1 MLLIL
6 RVFEDKILQGLAVD
20 FAKSVHMEA
29 MSYLQQIHREL
40 DAQPIVEGRV
50 GGRTPLYCERY
61 LLSGIDRALNAF
73 PVMVMAVQFGGSRVL
88 EGQSGQWRSRSL
100 PSFILLIPPGCETNW
115 HYSSTVDLGAL
126 WFDGPH
132 EGLVARLLALFEE
145 QKGPLQFSDALVG
158 SAAQQVFAELQKG
171 VAAADDEYIEKL
183 VDVLLEQSYRVLT
196 TPGVTGLAPSHVHY
210 PRLQKVLQHIRA
222 NLPEDLSVAYLAA
235 FTGVSQTHFRR
246 MFQEALGTSVHQYVQ
261 AARMEQARK
270 LLATSSMPISKIAE
284 ECGFSSQSHLTNS
297 FRNVYAA
304 TPAKYRGQ
312 VNQAR
317 GGHAPVDS
325 VRP

>member
-1 MLLIL
+1 MALIL
-6 RVFEDKILQGLAVD
+6 RAFDGTFLQGWAVD
-20 FAKSVHMEA
+20 FAKRVHMKTA
-29 MSYLQQIHREL
+29 NYFQRIHYEL
-40 DAQPIVEGRV
+40 EAQPIVEGRV

-61 LLSGIDRALNAF
+61 LLSGIDRAVSAL
-73 PVMVMAVQFGGSRVL
+73 PVMAMSVQLGGARVL
-88 EGQSGQWRSRSL
+88 EGQAGQWRSKSL
-100 PSFILLIPPGCETNW
+100 PSFMLLVPPGCATNW
-115 HYSSTVDLGAL
+115 HYSGTADIGNLY
-126 WFDGPH
+126 FDGAAD
-132 EGLVARLLALFEE
+132 GLAARLLALFEE
-145 QKGPLQFSDALVG
+145 HEGPLPFSDALVG
-158 SAAQQVFAELQKG
+158 SAAQQIFAELQKG
-171 VAAADDEYIEKL
+171 AAADDEYIEKL

-210 PRLQKVLQHIRA
+210 PRLQKVLQYIRL
-222 NLPEDLSVAYLAA
+222 NLSGDLSVAYLAE

-246 MFQEALGTSVHQYVQ
+246 MFQEALGASVHQYVQ

-312 VNQAR
+312 VNEAKSR
-317 GGHAPVDS
+317 
-325 VRP
+325 

>member
-1 MLLIL
+1 MALIL
-6 RVFEDKILQGLAVD
+6 RGFDKKFLQGLAVD
-20 FAKSVHMEA
+20 FAKSVHMKA
-29 MSYLQQIHREL
+29 TNYLQQIHREL
-40 DAQPIVEGRV
+40 DTKPIVEGRV

-61 LLSGIDRALNAF
+61 LLSGIDRSINAL

-88 EGQSGQWRSRSL
+88 EGPSGQWRSRNL
-100 PSFILLIPPGCETNW
+100 PSFILLIPPGCATNW
-115 HYSSTVDLGAL
+115 HYSGTADIGAL

-132 EGLVARLLALFEE
+132 VGLLARLLALFDEH
-145 QKGPLQFSDALVG
+145 KGPLQFSDALVG
-158 SAAQQVFAELQKG
+158 SAAQQIFAELQKG

-183 VDVLLEQSYRVLT
+183 VDVLLEQSFRVLT

-210 PRLQKVLQHIRA
+210 PRLQKVLQYIRA
-222 NLPEDLSVAYLAA
+222 NLPEHLSVACLAG

-246 MFQEALGTSVHQYVQ
+246 MFHEALGTSVHQYVQ

-297 FRNVYAA
+297 FRNVYAT
-304 TPAKYRGQ
+304 TPAKYRIQ
-312 VNQAR
+312 VNQAKSV
-317 GGHAPVDS
+317 HAPVDS
-325 VRP
+325 VRS